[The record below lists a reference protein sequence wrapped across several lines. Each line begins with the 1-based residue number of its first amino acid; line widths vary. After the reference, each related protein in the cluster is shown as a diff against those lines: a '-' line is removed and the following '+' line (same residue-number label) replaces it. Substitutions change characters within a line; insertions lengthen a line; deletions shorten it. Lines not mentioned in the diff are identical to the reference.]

1 MKTML
6 RMVRSVC
13 VLALVAAA
21 AFGQEKGGI
30 TVQATNGEAS
40 LTLGGL
46 LQAQFEDGDRGDS
59 RFPATGEDRFY
70 LRRARL
76 NATGTFA
83 EQFDFRLEFDLTGTL
98 GSTNGLRAQMTDGYV
113 NWNRYAFANVRAGQ
127 FKTPFGFE
135 QLYADPR
142 LLTIERS
149 LANDRLTLSRQLGAQ
164 VGGDLLD
171 KRLFYAVG
179 VFNGN
184 GVNNSAN
191 DNGKFLWA
199 GRLAVTPWKGSLLGG
214 PASWAIGGDAFQS
227 EDTALSLP
235 DLNLDSTPTTP
246 DRDNLF
252 TGKRHGFGVD
262 SQLETGPFS
271 LWAEYLRNHLEPTDA
286 RPAAQF
292 DADGWYVQAGIFLVP
307 KKLQAVVKYE
317 TFDPSRRVSGNEVS
331 TGTVGLNYYV
341 KGNNLKMQLDY
352 LRTGLGGN
360 TDTQNKVLLRLQAL
374 F

>member
-6 RMVRSVC
+6 RMVGSGC

-21 AFGQEKGGI
+21 AFGQDKGGI

-46 LQAQFEDGDRGDS
+46 LQVQFEDGDRGDS

-83 EQFDFRLEFDLTGTL
+83 EQFDFRLEFDLAGTL
-98 GSTNGLRAQMTDGYV
+98 GSTTGLRAQMTDGYV
-113 NWNRYAFANVRAGQ
+113 NWNRYAYANVRAGQ
-127 FKTPFGFE
+127 LKTPFGFE
-135 QLYADPR
+135 QLYPDPR

-149 LANDRLTLSRQLGAQ
+149 LPNDRLTLSRQLGAQ
-164 VGGDLLD
+164 LWGDLLD
-171 KRLFYAVG
+171 KRLSYAVG

-199 GRLAVTPWKGSLLGG
+199 GRLAATPWKGSGTAG
-214 PASWAIGGDAFQS
+214 WSVGENAFQS
-227 EDTALSLP
+227 EDNALSLP
-235 DLNLDSTPTTP
+235 DLGFDA
-246 DRDNLF
+246 NLF

-262 SQLETGPFS
+262 SQVETGPFS
-271 LWAEYLRNHLEPTDA
+271 LWVEYLRVRFEPA
-286 RPAAQF
+286 NRRPSASF
-292 DADGWYVQAGIFLVP
+292 DADGWYAQGGWYVVP
-307 KKLQAVVKYE
+307 QKLQVVLKHE
-317 TFDPSRRVSGNEVS
+317 TFDPSRQAGGGGVS
-331 TGTVGLNYYV
+331 TDTAGLNYYI
-341 KGNNLKMQLDY
+341 KGNNLKLQIDY

-360 TDTQNKVLLRLQAL
+360 TGTQNKVLLRLQAL

>member
-1 MKTML
+1 VDGEAEALLMKPARL
-6 RMVRSVC
+6 RRVLPSC
-13 VLALVAAA
+13 VLALMAAA

-30 TVQATNGEAS
+30 TVQAAGGEAS

-46 LQAQFEDGDRGDS
+46 LQIQFEDGDRGDS

-83 EQFDFRLEFDLTGTL
+83 EQFDFRLEFDLAGTL

-113 NWNRYAFANVRAGQ
+113 NWNRYAFANIRAGQ

-142 LLTIERS
+142 LLTIERT
-149 LANDRLTLSRQLGAQ
+149 LVNDRLTLSRQLGAQ
-164 VGGDLLD
+164 LWGDLLG
-171 KRLFYAVG
+171 KRLSYAVG

-191 DNGKFLWA
+191 DNSKFLWA
-199 GRLAVTPWKGSLLGG
+199 GRLAAVPWKGSGSAGWSVGG
-214 PASWAIGGDAFQS
+214 NAFQS

-235 DLNLDSTPTTP
+235 DLGFDAS
-246 DRDNLF
+246 LF
-252 TGKRHGFGVD
+252 SGKRHGYGVD
-262 SQLETGPFS
+262 SQVEAGPFS
-271 LWAEYLRNHLEPTDA
+271 LWVEYLRVRFEPA
-286 RPAAQF
+286 NRRPAASF
-292 DADGWYVQAGIFLVP
+292 DADGWYAQGGWYVVP
-307 KKLQAVVKYE
+307 KKLQLVLKYD
-317 TFDPSRRVSGNEVS
+317 TFDPSRLISDNEVS
-331 TGTVGLNYYV
+331 TDTAGLNYYI
-341 KGNNLKMQLDY
+341 KGNNLKLQLDY
-352 LRTGLGGN
+352 LRTDLGGN
-360 TDTQNKVLLRLQAL
+360 TETQNKILLRLQAL

>member
-1 MKTML
+1 MKTVL
-6 RMVRSVC
+6 RRVGVSC
-13 VLALVAAA
+13 VLAMVAAA
-21 AFGQEKGGI
+21 AFCQDKGGV
-30 TVQATNGEAS
+30 TVLAADGEVS

-46 LQAQFEDGDRGDS
+46 LQVQFEDGDRGDA

-83 EQFDFRLEFDLTGTL
+83 EQFDFRLEFDLAGTL

-113 NWNRYAFANVRAGQ
+113 NWNRYAAAQVRAGQ

-149 LANDRLTLSRQLGAQ
+149 LVNDRLTLSRQLGAQ
-164 VGGDLLD
+164 LWGDLLD
-171 KRLFYAVG
+171 KRLSYAVG

-199 GRLAVTPWKGSLLGG
+199 GRLAAAPWKGNLLGG
-214 PASWAIGGDAFQS
+214 PASWAIGGNAFQS

-235 DLNLDSTPTTP
+235 DFNLDSTPTTP

-252 TGKRHGFGVD
+252 TGKRRGYGFD
-262 SQLETGPFS
+262 TQFESGPFS
-271 LWAEYLRNHLEPTDA
+271 LWAEYLQNHFEPTDA
-286 RPAAQF
+286 RPFARF
-292 DADGWYVQAGIFLVP
+292 DSDGWYVQAGFFLVP
-307 KKLQAVVKYE
+307 KKLQAVLKHE
-317 TFDPSRRVSGNEVS
+317 TFDPSRRVSANEVS
-331 TGTVGLNYYV
+331 NDTVGLNYYI
-341 KGNNLKMQLDY
+341 KGNNLKLQLDY
-352 LRTGLGGN
+352 LRTDLPGSSDN
-360 TDTQNKVLLRLQAL
+360 QSKILLRLQAL

>member
-6 RMVRSVC
+6 RMVGSSC
-13 VLALVAAA
+13 VLALMAAA
-21 AFGQEKGGI
+21 ALGQDKGGI
-30 TVQATNGEAS
+30 TVQAAGGEAS

-46 LQAQFEDGDRGDS
+46 LQVQFEDGDRGDS

-70 LRRARL
+70 LRRARM

-83 EQFDFRLEFDLTGTL
+83 EQFDFRIEFDLAGTL

-113 NWNRYAFANVRAGQ
+113 NWNRYAGSQIRAGQ

-135 QLYADPR
+135 QLYPDPR

-149 LANDRLTLSRQLGAQ
+149 LANDRLTLNRQLGAQ
-164 VGGDLLD
+164 LWGDLLD
-171 KRLFYAVG
+171 KHVSYAVG

-191 DNGKFLWA
+191 DNGKLLWA
-199 GRLAVTPWKGSLLGG
+199 GRLAVTPWKGNLFGG
-214 PASWAIGGDAFQS
+214 SASWAIGGNYFQS

-235 DLNLDSTPTTP
+235 DFNLDSTPTTP

-252 TGKRHGFGVD
+252 TGKRRGYGVD

-271 LWAEYLRNHLEPTDA
+271 FWVEYLQNHLEPTNA
-286 RPAAQF
+286 RPFSRF
-292 DADGWYVQAGIFLVP
+292 DSDGWYAQAGFFLVP
-307 KKLQAVVKYE
+307 KKLQLVLKHE
-317 TFDPSRRVSGNEVS
+317 TFDPSRRVSSNDVS
-331 TGTVGLNYYV
+331 TDTVGLSYYLR
-341 KGNNLKMQLDY
+341 GHNLKLQLDY
-352 LRTGLGGN
+352 LRTDLPGN
-360 TDTQNKVLLRLQAL
+360 TDTQNKVIMRLQAW